1 MDYRIEAF
9 LNSINSCI
17 DVVSTKVKESK
28 QLDFSIL
35 AQIYVRN
42 MCYNIWFY
50 ISVHILINATL
61 KNVN

>member
-1 MDYRIEAF
+1 MDYRIEVF

-17 DVVSTKVKESK
+17 DVVRRQKTVRI
-28 QLDFSIL
+28 FIL
-35 AQIYVRN
+35 VRIYVRN

-50 ISVHILINATL
+50 ISVYILIYATL